1 MRGNG
6 KPPNGLVAAPL
17 VCKAIV
23 REGKSCG
30 KTQRARGILVGLL
43 AATPRR
49 LVPGYSY
56 YSAYRIGERVAVS
69 VAIDPDSPQPE
80 GPEDPGRPE
89 DAREPPTRRQVRD
102 EIAREILRIYEESY
116 GTGAK
121 RAEALVSESWVIVV
135 LDGLE
140 LLPNEKF
147 LVENGK
153 QDTVLQVRSQY
164 QQAIRSSF
172 SAAIERATG
181 RTVIGFS
188 STTSVE
194 EPRFMAEIFRL
205 E

>member
-1 MRGNG
+1 M
-6 KPPNGLVAAPL
+6 
-17 VCKAIV
+17 
-23 REGKSCG
+23 
-30 KTQRARGILVGLL
+30 
-43 AATPRR
+43 
-49 LVPGYSY
+49 
-56 YSAYRIGERVAVS
+56 GERVAVS
-69 VAIDPDSPQPE
+69 VAVDPDSPQPE

-89 DAREPPTRRQVRD
+89 DAREPPTQRQVRD
-102 EIAREILRIYEESY
+102 EVAREILRIYEESY

-188 STTSVE
+188 STTSVD